1 MIRLLVLLV
10 VFVPLTAWG
19 TWLSLVDGYWGF
31 LDVFHAGGWS
41 TQVFTDFGISL
52 FIVVGFIRADAQRN
66 NLPWIPYALA
76 TPFLG
81 SVPPLAY
88 LIHREVKR
96 MRANAAATEPAP
108 DAN

>member
-1 MIRLLVLLV
+1 MLRLFILLV
-10 VFVPLTAWG
+10 VFIPLTLWG
-19 TWLSLVDGYWGF
+19 TWLSLVDDYWGF

-41 TQVFTDFGISL
+41 TQVFCDFGIAL
-52 FIVVGFIRADAQRN
+52 FIVVGFMRADAIKQG
-66 NLPWIPYALA
+66 LPWVPYALA

-96 MRANAAATEPAP
+96 MREAAASSASESL
-108 DAN
+108 